1 MAALLL
7 VSVPSIRPQFVT
19 QWFTH
24 LFNNDEPV
32 SYNKAVRR
40 AAPAVVNVYSSNM
53 GSLSQ
58 QGPEMTSLGS
68 GVIMNDQGYIL
79 TNQHV
84 IKNADQIIVLKDG
97 QVENTGTHEQ
107 LLSKDALYRDMWEAH
122 IGAQNWSAG
131 SGERR

>member
-32 SYNKAVRR
+32 SYNNKALRR

-53 GSLSQ
+53 GSSPSRV
-58 QGPEMTSLGS
+58 PEMTSS
-68 GVIMNDQGYIL
+68 VP
-79 TNQHV
+79 V
-84 IKNADQIIVLKDG
+84 
-97 QVENTGTHEQ
+97 
-107 LLSKDALYRDMWEAH
+107 
-122 IGAQNWSAG
+122 
-131 SGERR
+131 